1 MTELLGTLSVRR
13 CSPQPSV
20 LYDHGALLGIP
31 SSHPSSPIQKCNFLA
46 YHFPPIR
53 QSDGTMCCRSNG
65 DQQEQGREDGCE
77 QQSED
82 RVKDGVEC
90 AELGMAATCRCW
102 VGLLGHD
109 PALPW
114 TARAET
120 VQLWESC
127 FAAAHRPS
135 LRGPTCLCPGRRR
148 MQATKCW
155 CPSCRLPGCD
165 GYDVAVAT
173 TELTKAPG
181 VKGASGRGVLIS
193 PSQWRQRLFWL
204 LLRRTTADILHG
216 AKMEFNRAECAVPSA
231 EATRHCSGS
240 KTQMLLLTSRVAGRP
255 GSLLWPECYGQAS
268 M

>member
-1 MTELLGTLSVRR
+1 
-13 CSPQPSV
+13 
-20 LYDHGALLGIP
+20 
-31 SSHPSSPIQKCNFLA
+31 
-46 YHFPPIR
+46 
-53 QSDGTMCCRSNG
+53 MCCRSNG
-65 DQQEQGREDGCE
+65 DQQEQGRGDGCE

-216 AKMEFNRAECAVPSA
+216 AKMEFNRAECAVPGPLGIALEARRRCFCSRA
-231 EATRHCSGS
+231 ESQVGRAAFSGLNAMV
-240 KTQMLLLTSRVAGRP
+240 KRACEPTACRQEAGAVRKAAFRTYF
-255 GSLLWPECYGQAS
+255 S
-268 M
+268 

>member
-1 MTELLGTLSVRR
+1 
-13 CSPQPSV
+13 
-20 LYDHGALLGIP
+20 
-31 SSHPSSPIQKCNFLA
+31 
-46 YHFPPIR
+46 
-53 QSDGTMCCRSNG
+53 MCCRSNG
-65 DQQEQGREDGCE
+65 DQQEQGRGDGCV

-173 TELTKAPG
+173 MELSKAPG

-216 AKMEFNRAECAVPSA
+216 AKMEFNRPECAVPSA
-231 EATRHCSGS
+231 AATRHCSGS

-255 GSLLWPECYGQAS
+255 GSLLRPELLWSSEHVSRRRADKKPVRCERQPFGRILARGFVRSALDARSAPASGQQKNAHTHS
-268 M
+268 HC